1 MGRSKK
7 WAIGILLIPQKRQKL
22 PYTLTL
28 DSVLDY
34 LKDVGIATLWQ
45 TFVLFGP
52 LSILSLLMHFVAQ
65 WNETL
70 SYKVMGKNVF
80 LYGFGWLGTAI
91 HELGHAL
98 FALIFFHKITDIK
111 LFDAKGKGGSMGYV
125 EHSYNKRNIYQN
137 IGNIFIGIGPV
148 LMGAL
153 MLFLITY
160 LLFGISLNSY
170 TGFNSSLQSF
180 TSVNGFFDFTKDAY
194 LSIVNFMKIVL
205 FSTQSNWWKITL
217 LVYCLYAIGSSI
229 TLSPSDIKGAWQGFA
244 FFLLVLIVFNL
255 ATLWMGNFTEKAFAS
270 ISSYGSGLYFLITLS
285 ILVNLVF
292 VLMLWVI
299 SLVKK

>member
-1 MGRSKK
+1 
-7 WAIGILLIPQKRQKL
+7 
-22 PYTLTL
+22 LTL
-28 DSVLDY
+28 DSVLEY

-52 LSILSLLMHFVAQ
+52 LTILSLLMHFVAQ

-70 SYKVMGKNVF
+70 SYKVMGRNVF
-80 LYGFGWLGTAI
+80 LYGFGWLGTSI

-98 FALIFFHKITDIK
+98 FALIFFHKINEVK
-111 LFDAKGKGGSMGYV
+111 LFNPSGKGGALGYV
-125 EHSYNKRNIYQN
+125 THSYNKRNIYQN

-180 TSVNGFFDFTKDAY
+180 TSINGFTEFSKDAY
-194 LSIVNFMKIVL
+194 LSIVNFIKIVL
-205 FSTQSNWWKITL
+205 FSAQSNWWKITL

-229 TLSPSDIKGAWQGFA
+229 TLSPSDIKGAWKGFV
-244 FFLLVLIVFNL
+244 FFLLVLVIFNL

-285 ILVNLVF
+285 ILVNLLF
-292 VLMLWVI
+292 VLILWLI

>member
-1 MGRSKK
+1 
-7 WAIGILLIPQKRQKL
+7 
-22 PYTLTL
+22 LTL

-52 LSILSLLMHFVAQ
+52 LTILSLIMHFVAQ

-70 SYKVMGKNVF
+70 SYKVMGRNVF

-98 FALIFFHKITDIK
+98 FALIFFHKITGIK
-111 LFDAKGKGGSMGYV
+111 LFDAKGKGGAMGYV

-170 TGFNSSLQSF
+170 TGFNSSLKSF
-180 TSVNGFFDFTKDAY
+180 TSVNGFMEFSKDAY
-194 LSIVNFMKIVL
+194 LSIVNFIKIVL
-205 FSTQSNWWKITL
+205 FSAQSNWWKITL
-217 LVYCLYAIGSSI
+217 LVYFLYAIGSSI
-229 TLSPSDIKGAWQGFA
+229 TLSPSDIKAAWKGFV
-244 FFLLVLIVFNL
+244 FFLLVLIIFNL
-255 ATLWMGNFTEKAFAS
+255 ATLWMGNFTEKTFAS

-285 ILVNLVF
+285 ILVNLLF
-292 VLMLWVI
+292 VLILWLI

>member
-1 MGRSKK
+1 M
-7 WAIGILLIPQKRQKL
+7 
-22 PYTLTL
+22 TL
-28 DSVLDY
+28 DSVLEY

-52 LSILSLLMHFVAQ
+52 LTILSLLMHFVAK

-80 LYGFGWLGTAI
+80 LYVFGWLGTSI

-98 FALIFFHKITDIK
+98 FALIFFHKINEVK
-111 LFDAKGKGGSMGYV
+111 LFNPSGKGGALGYV
-125 EHSYNKRNIYQN
+125 THSYNKRNIYQN

-170 TGFNSSLQSF
+170 TGFNSSMQSF
-180 TSVNGFFDFTKDAY
+180 TTLNGFTEFSKDAY
-194 LSIVNFMKIVL
+194 SSIVNFLKIVL
-205 FSTQSNWWKITL
+205 FSEQSTWWKITL

-255 ATLWMGNFTEKAFAS
+255 ATLWMGNFTEKAFAN
-270 ISSYGSGLYFLITLS
+270 ISSYGSGIYFLITLS

-292 VLMLWVI
+292 VLILWLI
-299 SLVKK
+299 SLMKK

>member
-1 MGRSKK
+1 
-7 WAIGILLIPQKRQKL
+7 
-22 PYTLTL
+22 LTL
-28 DSVLDY
+28 DSVLEY

-52 LSILSLLMHFVAQ
+52 LTILSLLMHFVAQ

-70 SYKVMGKNVF
+70 SYKVMGRNVF
-80 LYGFGWLGTAI
+80 LYGFGWLGTSI

-180 TSVNGFFDFTKDAY
+180 TSLNGFTEFSKDAY
-194 LSIVNFMKIVL
+194 LSIVNFIKIVL
-205 FSTQSNWWKITL
+205 FSAQSTWWKITL

-229 TLSPSDIKGAWQGFA
+229 TLSPSDIKGAWQGFV
-244 FFLLVLIVFNL
+244 FFLLVLVIFNL

-285 ILVNLVF
+285 ILVNLLF
-292 VLMLWVI
+292 VLILWLI

>member
-1 MGRSKK
+1 
-7 WAIGILLIPQKRQKL
+7 
-22 PYTLTL
+22 LTL
-28 DSVLDY
+28 DSVLEY

-52 LSILSLLMHFVAQ
+52 LTILSLLMHFVAQ

-70 SYKVMGKNVF
+70 SYKVMGRNVF
-80 LYGFGWLGTAI
+80 LYGFGWLGTSI

-180 TSVNGFFDFTKDAY
+180 TSLNGFTEFSKDAY
-194 LSIVNFMKIVL
+194 LSIVNFIKIVL
-205 FSTQSNWWKITL
+205 FSAQSTWWKITL

-229 TLSPSDIKGAWQGFA
+229 TLSPSDIKGAWKGFA
-244 FFLLVLIVFNL
+244 FFLLVLVIFNL

-285 ILVNLVF
+285 ILINLLF
-292 VLMLWVI
+292 VLILWLI

>member
-1 MGRSKK
+1 M
-7 WAIGILLIPQKRQKL
+7 
-22 PYTLTL
+22 TL
-28 DSVLDY
+28 DSVLEY

-52 LSILSLLMHFVAQ
+52 LTILSLLMHFVAK

-80 LYGFGWLGTAI
+80 LYVFGWLGTSI

-98 FALIFFHKITDIK
+98 FALIFFHKINEVK
-111 LFDAKGKGGSMGYV
+111 LFNPSGKGGALGYV
-125 EHSYNKRNIYQN
+125 THSYNKRNIYQN

-170 TGFNSSLQSF
+170 TGFNSSMQSF
-180 TSVNGFFDFTKDAY
+180 TTLNGFTEFSKDAY
-194 LSIVNFMKIVL
+194 SSIVNFLKIVL
-205 FSTQSNWWKITL
+205 FSEQSTWWKITL

-255 ATLWMGNFTEKAFAS
+255 ATLWMGNFTEKAFAN
-270 ISSYGSGLYFLITLS
+270 ISSYGSGIYFLITLS

-292 VLMLWVI
+292 VLILWLI

>member
-1 MGRSKK
+1 
-7 WAIGILLIPQKRQKL
+7 
-22 PYTLTL
+22 LTL
-28 DSVLDY
+28 DSVLEY

-52 LSILSLLMHFVAQ
+52 LTILSLLMHFVAQ

-70 SYKVMGKNVF
+70 SYKVMGRNVF
-80 LYGFGWLGTAI
+80 LYGFGWLGTSI

-98 FALIFFHKITDIK
+98 FALIFFHKINEVK
-111 LFDAKGKGGSMGYV
+111 LFNPSGKGGALGYV
-125 EHSYNKRNIYQN
+125 THSYNKRNIYQN

-153 MLFLITY
+153 MLFLIVY

-170 TGFNSSLQSF
+170 TGFSNTLQSF
-180 TSVNGFFDFTKDAY
+180 TSFNGFIEFSKDAY
-194 LSIVNFMKIVL
+194 MSILNFLKIVA
-205 FSTQSNWWKITL
+205 FSEQSNWWKITL

-244 FFLLVLIVFNL
+244 FFLLLLIVFNL
-255 ATLWMGNFTEKAFAS
+255 ATLWMGNFTEKAFAT

-292 VLMLWVI
+292 VLILWLI

>member
-1 MGRSKK
+1 
-7 WAIGILLIPQKRQKL
+7 
-22 PYTLTL
+22 LTL

-170 TGFNSSLQSF
+170 TGLNSSLQSF

-205 FSTQSNWWKITL
+205 FSEQSNWWKITL

-255 ATLWMGNFTEKAFAS
+255 ATLWMGNFTEKAFAN